1 MRTVRLGWRC
11 PCLNDGFAQADC
23 VWSAAQTGISLATWG
38 VGNMIRGWGQES
50 GPIMR
55 FVYGFLARSTDFVGG
70 LANTGISLQR
80 TGWYDEEC

>member
-1 MRTVRLGWRC
+1 
-11 PCLNDGFAQADC
+11 
-23 VWSAAQTGISLATWG
+23 
-38 VGNMIRGWGQES
+38 
-50 GPIMR
+50 MR